1 MLETSTAALTTKLNV
16 MYVLGIVW
24 HYWIA
29 PPLVAGGVL
38 LVIATAFGYYK
49 RVVHQ
54 RYPPESAVLE
64 SAKEMSAASEL
75 SASELA
81 TPELQASEENQ

>member
-1 MLETSTAALTTKLNV
+1 MF
-16 MYVLGIVW
+16 GIVW

-54 RYPPESAVLE
+54 RYPPESAVME
-64 SAKEMSAASEL
+64 SAKELSEGIN
-75 SASELA
+75 EL
-81 TPELQASEENQ
+81 PSASEENQ

>member
-1 MLETSTAALTTKLNV
+1 MSV
-16 MYVLGIVW
+16 FGIVW

-38 LVIATAFGYYK
+38 LVIVTAFGYYK

-64 SAKEMSAASEL
+64 SAKELSGREQDAGELPSAAEGD
-75 SASELA
+75 
-81 TPELQASEENQ
+81 Q

>member
-1 MLETSTAALTTKLNV
+1 MS
-16 MYVLGIVW
+16 VLGIVW

-64 SAKEMSAASEL
+64 SVKEL
-75 SASELA
+75 SAQEQGTKEL
-81 TPELQASEENQ
+81 TSASEENQ

>member
-1 MLETSTAALTTKLNV
+1 MWKPQLLKAATKLNG
-16 MYVLGIVW
+16 MSVLGIVW

-64 SAKEMSAASEL
+64 SAKELGGREQDVGELPSAAEGD
-75 SASELA
+75 
-81 TPELQASEENQ
+81 Q

>member
-1 MLETSTAALTTKLNV
+1 MATKLIG
-16 MYVLGIVW
+16 MSVLGIVW

-54 RYPPESAVLE
+54 RYPPESAVLQG
-64 SAKEMSAASEL
+64 AKELGEGINEL
-75 SASELA
+75 SS
-81 TPELQASEENQ
+81 ASEENQ

>member
-1 MLETSTAALTTKLNV
+1 MS
-16 MYVLGIVW
+16 VLGIVW

-54 RYPPESAVLE
+54 RYPPGSAVLQ
-64 SAKEMSAASEL
+64 SLKEMSAASEL
-75 SASELA
+75 T
-81 TPELQASEENQ
+81 TPELPASEEDQ

>member
-1 MLETSTAALTTKLNV
+1 MS
-16 MYVLGIVW
+16 VLGIVW

-54 RYPPESAVLE
+54 RYPPESAVLQG
-64 SAKEMSAASEL
+64 AKELGEGINEL
-75 SASELA
+75 SS
-81 TPELQASEENQ
+81 ASEENQ